1 MTTQPWREGYPATK
15 GGRCPALSLVTF
27 NPKLLYVDELE
38 FVFYLL
44 FIELYLFLTSVG
56 LVFSQGVPHVAD
68 EKDLSAPLATEPQA
82 PSR

>member
-1 MTTQPWREGYPATK
+1 MAGA
-15 GGRCPALSLVTF
+15 RCCPCLCL

-38 FVFYLL
+38 FVVHLL
-44 FIELYLFLTSVG
+44 FIELYLFVTSVG
-56 LVFSQGVPHVAD
+56 LVFSQDVPHDAY

>member
-1 MTTQPWREGYPATK
+1 MAGAR
-15 GGRCPALSLVTF
+15 RCPWLRF
-27 NPKLLYVDELE
+27 NPKLHYVDELE
-38 FVFYLL
+38 FVVHLL
-44 FIELYLFLTSVG
+44 FIELYLFVTSVG